1 MFNQKTRN
9 LEKNPMLIY
18 VQTKTGMSIQ
28 IIYCN
33 VYVLSIRSP
42 EQFYKLQMRIFFIF
56 YSLSR
61 DVIFHRK
68 QFSFPKSLMA
78 IDSAIF
84 IFISLFF
91 VGIHHLYSLD
101 SKYLFV
107 AYQAWQR
114 NRKYQLILMTNYKFV
129 VINYCM
135 VSRLIN

>member
-1 MFNQKTRN
+1 MILF
-9 LEKNPMLIY
+9 
-18 VQTKTGMSIQ
+18 
-28 IIYCN
+28 IIERCY
-33 VYVLSIRSP
+33 
-42 EQFYKLQMRIFFIF
+42 
-56 YSLSR
+56 
-61 DVIFHRK
+61 FHRK

-135 VSRLIN
+135 VSRLINWRHFKYSVPSFISAFLRFLVSHKWKVIYIGFILHFHLTRYRWK